1 MNQYTSLEQIV
12 REMARGTAPQTA
24 RDYRSVEAAIR
35 GVMRPQN
42 NKPVTKRVT
51 DTTELSPED
60 LEHSRPADLQKKN
73 KVIDNP

>member
-1 MNQYTSLEQIV
+1 MNQYTSLEQMI
-12 REMARGTAPQTA
+12 REMARGNAPQSA

-51 DTTELSPED
+51 DTETLSPED
-60 LEHSRPADLQKKN
+60 LEHSRPADLQKKT